1 MESFKQRLVAIRN
14 EENELRDK
22 LTEVEE
28 EIRSLKQS
36 NDQVNGS
43 GPRLS
48 NILLQ
53 LNGVIHGLQSNEKL
67 LVLKLESG
75 TARLRDMETKIAA
88 HRLRHSTSEQ
98 GVKVLNA
105 AEMNPESKEEDI
117 ESELNQKREEIR
129 LLGSQYDE
137 VVIHQQHLQTD
148 VVKKEQKAKTL
159 EKCVFY
165 LFIMNLAFRAVNELE
180 TQYSGLMKACDKAQ
194 VIEPHEEA
202 IDDLETRLRDLQR
215 QLETATDA
223 YETSER
229 EITRLDRLISKNKAD
244 LQKQQSANESLKKE
258 LDGIF
263 AELGSAD

>member
-1 MESFKQRLVAIRN
+1 METFKQRLVAIRN

-22 LTEVEE
+22 LTDIEE

-36 NDQVNGS
+36 ND
-43 GPRLS
+43 
-48 NILLQ
+48 Q

-88 HRLRHSTSEQ
+88 HNLRHSTSEQ

-117 ESELNQKREEIR
+117 ESELNEKREEIR

-159 EKCVFY
+159 EK
-165 LFIMNLAFRAVNELE
+165 AVSELE

-194 VIEPHEEA
+194 AIEPQEEA
-202 IDDLETRLRDLQR
+202 LDDLETRLRDLQR
-215 QLETATDA
+215 QLEMATDA

-263 AELGSAD
+263 SELGSAD